1 MLALRAN
8 YSYQRAA
15 SPDMPTRILRD
26 GILSSE
32 RIASLGWAEEVF
44 YRRLMSV
51 VDDHGRY
58 YAQPKL
64 LRSACYPLQ
73 IDKVSDPDIGKWLT
87 SCVTAGLVRV
97 YAASDAKR
105 YLELLDFGQRKQS
118 KSKFP
123 GPTPEQPGLTLI
135 NGGREQ
141 TTVVHG
147 GPPLSTVES
156 RLVVGEVGVE
166 DEGVNP
172 LNPPR
177 GDVCDIVVKVYHEV
191 LPRCMRCEALTP
203 KRKKRIQHADKL
215 ARQVCKSQE
224 WDYEPEPFWRS
235 YFDECNDDPWLRGD
249 VPNPNNPRWKQ
260 NLGVLLA
267 EDRFAEIMDRAIA
280 AMRSAA

>member
-1 MLALRAN
+1 
-8 YSYQRAA
+8 
-15 SPDMPTRILRD
+15 MPNRILRE

-32 RIASLGWAEEVF
+32 RINSLTPNAELF

-51 VDDHGRY
+51 VDDFGRY
-58 YAQPKL
+58 TANTTL
-64 LRSACYPLQ
+64 LRASCYPLKLDSVKEDS
-73 IDKVSDPDIGKWLT
+73 ISKHLAECVGARLIVLYTVADK
-87 SCVTAGLVRV
+87 A
-97 YAASDAKR
+97 
-105 YLELLDFGQRKQS
+105 YLELQDFKQQVRAKESKYPSPDEQMRSRCVADAEQVLADAHLD
-118 KSKFP
+118 
-123 GPTPEQPGLTLI
+123 
-135 NGGREQ
+135 GG
-141 TTVVHG
+141 
-147 GPPLSTVES
+147 
-156 RLVVGEVGVE
+156 VVGDGDG

-172 LNPPR
+172 LNPPM
-177 GDVCDIVVKVYHEV
+177 GDVCATVVKVYHEV